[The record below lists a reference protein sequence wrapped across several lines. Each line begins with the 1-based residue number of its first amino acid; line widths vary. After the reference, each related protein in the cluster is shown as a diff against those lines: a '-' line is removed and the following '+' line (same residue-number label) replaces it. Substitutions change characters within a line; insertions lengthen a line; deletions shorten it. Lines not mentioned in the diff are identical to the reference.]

1 MVRQLQSVDAQSESE
16 KKRKKLQKALRQID
30 DLKEKEQQGVKLEK
44 TQQGKIARE
53 EELRAELEAVNK
65 EAADAGDAAGDDGI
79 DMSAAIAGI
88 PGL

>member
-1 MVRQLQSVDAQSESE
+1 MRDCFPSLGSRRVLPS
-16 KKRKKLQKALRQID
+16 
-30 DLKEKEQQGVKLEK
+30 EKEQHGVKLEN

-53 EELRAELEAVNK
+53 EELRAELEALNK
-65 EAADAGDAAGDDGI
+65 EAADAGDAAGDEGI